1 MRRAG
6 ALALALLCFV
16 AGAAHAQMSNN
27 DADAAALRA
36 SQAAIGRVIG
46 DYGLVDAH
54 DRPLQHRRL
63 ARPAGRIELRLHE
76 LLLHLLGHDLAP
88 AGGREGGAR
97 GAGVSKFFG
106 DHGGIR
112 YRHDTPGRML
122 AYGRD
127 RGITDADWHFA
138 SADAATIRRLTDDV
152 GFTWVESPRGFDHI
166 AQVTVLD
173 GDGRLVQQVYG
184 QDFAPPELVE
194 PLKSLLLGRSVERA
208 SARGLIER
216 VRLYCSVYDPVTGRY
231 RFDVTMFAAAIPPLM
246 VLGIVALGLVVIGRR
261 GR

>member
-1 MRRAG
+1 MRRLG
-6 ALALALLCFV
+6 ALAIALLWFV

-54 DRPLQHRRL
+54 DRPLSIAGLRG
-63 ARPAGRIELRLHE
+63 RPVVLSFVYTNCYSICSGMT
-76 LLLHLLGHDLAP
+76 LHLREVVKVARAALGSRSFSVITVGFDT
-88 AGGREGGAR
+88 
-97 GAGVSKFFG
+97 S
-106 DHGGIR
+106 
-112 YRHDTPGRML
+112 HDTPGRML

-231 RFDVTMFAAAIPPLM
+231 RFDVAMFAAAIPPLM